1 MTKLRIVEMGI
12 LIFLLLSLLGTDTGG
27 VGVKEDYWEDGEVQ
41 YDREL
46 DTNLPNKVEE
56 SSEVED
62 ITVETPVESNNTEIA
77 NPLDVNDSET
87 PTEYSEARTV
97 GEG

>member
-1 MTKLRIVEMGI
+1 MTIHEMGI
-12 LIFLLLSLLGTDTGG
+12 LMFLLLSLLDKETGG
-27 VGVKEDYWEDGEVQ
+27 VGVKEDYWEDGEVL

-46 DTNLPNKVEE
+46 DNEVEE

-62 ITVETPVESNNTEIA
+62 TTVETPVESNNTESTK
-77 NPLDVNDSET
+77 PLDVNDSEIQ
-87 PTEYSEARTV
+87 YSVARTV